1 MDQEMSLD
9 MEELNKRRVER
20 HLRRQQ
26 MNAKKR
32 RKRTISMVAASL
44 LLIALGAGV
53 FFLLRMEEQAEPE
66 TQQQVTH
73 SGDVASAEDTVIH
86 LVAAGDVNVTDSI
99 VASGGAEYDYTNTF
113 LDVAHLLAEGDITV
127 ANFEGNLCGSPYGST
142 SRSAPQSLMDVL
154 GRSGVDLVQLA
165 NSYSINQGISGLQ
178 ATIQGVKDAG
188 MEPLGVYADERAYK
202 AGKGYTI
209 KEVEGIKIAFVAF
222 TKGMDGM
229 TLPKGSEHCVN
240 VLYSDYDSTYQDI
253 DTKAIHAV
261 LDAVEAEKPDLT
273 VAMLHWGS
281 EYNDTISKTQKSIVS
296 MMQERGVDAI
306 LGTHPHYVQ
315 QMTYDP
321 ETGNFVAYSLGDLLS
336 DGSRSGT
343 EYSVILNLEI
353 TKSDGNTKITGYT
366 YTPIFTVAERGSTIR
381 SVRIAESMNAY
392 DSNYLKRVTESTYNA
407 MIYALQRI
415 EARIKG
421 E

>member
-1 MDQEMSLD
+1 MTPDMDLD

-32 RKRTISMVAASL
+32 RKRTIGMIAASL
-44 LLIALGAGV
+44 LLIALGTGV
-53 FFLLRMEEQAEPE
+53 FFLVRKEEQEEPE
-66 TQQQVTH
+66 KEQVTH
-73 SGDVASAEDTVIH
+73 SGEVAGEGDTVIN
-86 LVAAGDVNVTDSI
+86 LVAAGDVNVTDAI

-127 ANFEGNLCGSPYGST
+127 VNFEGNLCGSPYGTT
-142 SRSAPQSLMDVL
+142 SRSAPQTFMDVL

-178 ATIQGVKDAG
+178 TTIEGVKAAG

-209 KEVEGIKIAFVAF
+209 KEVEGVKIAFMAF

-240 VLYSDYDSTYQDI
+240 VLYSDYNSTYQDL
-253 DTKAIHAV
+253 DRDAINAV

-281 EYNDTISKTQKSIVS
+281 EYNDTISDTQESIVS
-296 MMQERGVDAI
+296 MMQAKGVDAI
-306 LGTHPHYVQ
+306 IGTHPHYVQ

-321 ETGNFVAYSLGDLLS
+321 ETGNFVAYSLGDLIS
-336 DGSRSGT
+336 DGTRSGT

-353 TKSDGNTKITGYT
+353 TKSDAGTKITGYT
-366 YTPIFTVAERGSTIR
+366 YTPIFTVAERGSNIR
-381 SVRIAESMNAY
+381 SVRIAESMSAY

-407 MIYALQRI
+407 MIYALERI